1 VVRVLEGTYLL
12 LGRRGPTN
20 HGTRGGGGGTDLWGS
35 WRCGSS
41 ISMIG
46 RIHGVTMVRILVSI
60 VTTGN
65 AEMMGSTTT
74 IGGMCLL

>member
-20 HGTRGGGGGTDLWGS
+20 HGTRGGGGADLWGS

-41 ISMIG
+41 IFVIG
-46 RIHGVTMVRILVSI
+46 RIHGVIMVRILVSI
-60 VTTGN
+60 VITGN